1 MAGMIIGSTGAVNFK
16 TATKEDENGD
26 QVKVKKKLF
35 SKNAEESWWIGGVAG
50 NFQEENA
57 DRLKAQ
63 HLADSKVSPEEI
75 WADIKKSSPN
85 SLDITKNNI
94 TGFQQQYSSK
104 KEGDAAMATGDFYT
118 AKNAQHD
125 IFHSYVKNA
134 EDSGFGDKVETDLI
148 DPILKMDDKT
158 FNENFGDP
166 SWTDKDTKERKEQ
179 VIKSLRDRVAKIKS
193 AIKIADSQINFDTST
208 DDGRNRRDM
217 FIYALS
223 TIDNVAERINAIKE
237 SVTKKLSDK
246 VNPYIFDE
254 QAHDESVEL
263 NKQSLKQAKNDL
275 KLATEESEKQ
285 RLSKKISDLEYVIRN
300 STVVKLNEIE
310 NEKTSKLFS
319 IPNTVAGVT
328 NTYNFLIKNLK
339 LIEDKASGM
348 LTANPSMGS
357 KEFNAVNEAMRDL
370 YDLVPLMR
378 RKEEAFE
385 LYKTSTDEKAYKNFK
400 NTSRLRNKQRE
411 FAEKLIEHHQAEI
424 KKSVDEAK
432 VMADKGEK
440 PEDIETQTGVHPDKI
455 SAIFAEKE
463 AIRAMNFNGG
473 LNEFIKYINKII
485 DPSGTNSQLLIS
497 NVNDLT
503 DVLLEMLDDENKEND
518 EIAEF
523 ISNKI
528 DEISAKAKKSSEK
541 FKTQPPKAPET
552 QSTKGIFDQF
562 TDTPSDSS
570 QQTNEELIEEVDDK
584 NESKKFKDAFNK
596 LAYLAMNYTK
606 KLVKGKNGKSF
617 FMFTDKGLN
626 SKASK
631 QALDFRVLKAGSK
644 VKIVIDEGYDGDIE
658 TVDGL
663 YIP

>member
-1 MAGMIIGSTGAVNFK
+1 
-16 TATKEDENGD
+16 
-26 QVKVKKKLF
+26 
-35 SKNAEESWWIGGVAG
+35 
-50 NFQEENA
+50 
-57 DRLKAQ
+57 
-63 HLADSKVSPEEI
+63 
-75 WADIKKSSPN
+75 
-85 SLDITKNNI
+85 
-94 TGFQQQYSSK
+94 
-104 KEGDAAMATGDFYT
+104 
-118 AKNAQHD
+118 
-125 IFHSYVKNA
+125 
-134 EDSGFGDKVETDLI
+134 
-148 DPILKMDDKT
+148 
-158 FNENFGDP
+158 
-166 SWTDKDTKERKEQ
+166 
-179 VIKSLRDRVAKIKS
+179 
-193 AIKIADSQINFDTST
+193 
-208 DDGRNRRDM
+208 M

-339 LIEDKASGM
+339 LIEDKDSGM

-385 LYKTSTDEKAYKNFK
+385 LYETSTNEKAYKNFK

-411 FAEKLIEHHQAEI
+411 FKEKLIEHHQAEI

-432 VMADKGEK
+432 IMADKGEK

-463 AIRAMNFNGG
+463 AIRAMNFEGG
-473 LNEFIKYINKII
+473 LNELIKYINKII
-485 DPSGTNSQLLIS
+485 DPSGTNSQLSIS
-497 NVNDLT
+497 NVDELT

-528 DEISAKAKKSSEK
+528 DEISAKAKKSSEE
-541 FKTQPPKAPET
+541 FKSQPPKAPET
-552 QSTKGIFDQF
+552 QSTKGISDQF

-584 NESKKFKDAFNK
+584 NESNKFKDAFNK